1 MKSSRRAKV
10 FTKPTLR
17 PMFNNYNFISINQS
31 KPARKNRAPAPPK
44 ELNARAEIKIKPP
57 DERPPI
63 SARRRRENP
72 YLLTPQDQP
81 KYIDHFSTLKRK
93 AENGNYMKESC
104 PICKSK
110 LGSDNLIILSC
121 GHLVHHSCLSC
132 FCRLT
137 KEKVPKCPVCHAV
150 YKIIELHINEKEL
163 QKSALIIQKAIR
175 KYLIRKRIP
184 EFAPPGSIMMK
195 KWVVRQAERASSR
208 LTHAMEHQND
218 CVDAIINSID
228 HELEWARSIMKS
240 VEIRAHDVDW
250 KSIREKIVERNSF
263 TCTICLREIEED
275 ECEIT
280 SCGHCFHESCL
291 SSWMDYCSHQNM
303 QANCPE
309 CREFF
314 QHRKL
319 REYRRPVQYANRID
333 DLLF

>member
-10 FTKPTLR
+10 FTKPTVR
-17 PMFNNYNFISINQS
+17 PMFNNYNFVSVNSS
-31 KPARKNRAPAPPK
+31 KP
-44 ELNARAEIKIKPP
+44 IKKSKPQAQSRNPNINFEMKVKPP
-57 DERPPI
+57 SENPPV
-63 SARRRRENP
+63 SARRKRDNP
-72 YLLTPQDQP
+72 YLLTPKDQP
-81 KYIDHFSTLKRK
+81 KYIDHLSTLKRK
-93 AENGNYMKESC
+93 AETGNYLNDIC

-110 LGSDNLIILSC
+110 LGSDNLVILSC
-121 GHLVHHSCLSC
+121 GHFVHHSCLSC

-137 KEKVPKCPVCHAV
+137 KEKIPKCPVCHAV
-150 YKIIELHINEKEL
+150 YKVIDLHINEKLL
-163 QKSALIIQKAIR
+163 QSSAIKIQKVIR
-175 KYLIRKRIP
+175 RYLIRKRIP
-184 EFAPPGSIMMK
+184 EFAPTGSIMMK

-208 LTHAMEHQND
+208 LTSAMEHQND

-240 VEIRAHDVDW
+240 VEMRARDINW
-250 KSIREKIVERNSF
+250 KEVRDKIIERNSF
-263 TCTICLREIEED
+263 TCTICLREIDED

-291 SSWMDYCSHQNM
+291 NSWMDYCSHQNI

-319 REYRRPVQYANRID
+319 KEYRRPMQFSNAID